1 VNLRSLLPERL
12 KRALFETVVM
22 PSVRRYDLQRQEKE
36 RRRTEARVPHWSR
49 SERPGSKQTVRVGF
63 VGAGQYARH
72 HLSALASYEAVE
84 IAALLTTGG
93 PAAAEIAPQFGIERL
108 FSDLDA
114 FLAQDDLDCFV
125 VVVPPR
131 VTVEVASQCLA
142 TGRPVL
148 LEKPP
153 GVTSAD
159 TRALIRVADEA
170 GTWGMVGLNRRF
182 YSVVEHGLAALAR
195 LGAVRGAILEVPQ
208 GITADRQS
216 GRLTAFDYDH
226 FYVRNSIH
234 DVDMLRYVL
243 GDPIRVHSRAWPNA
257 EFGNR
262 AASFAAILEYGH
274 GVTATVLDL
283 WDTPDEARLK
293 VVAEGGA
300 VRWEKMRK
308 GWVEAKGDP
317 LPIPVDPVDER
328 FRTGLWAQDLH
339 FVEAVRSDR
348 EPALP
353 AATLQDALG
362 TMVLIERIL
371 CDSLGS
377 AAAPE
382 GPDPARAS
390 DPVQRAVLQPD

>member
-1 VNLRSLLPERL
+1 MTLKRLLPARL
-12 KRALFETVVM
+12 KHALVRTFVM
-22 PSVRRYDLQRQEKE
+22 PYVRRFEQQRLEKE
-36 RRRTEARVPHWSR
+36 RRRSESRVPHWSR
-49 SERPGSKQTVRVGF
+49 SERPGPKQTVRIGF

-72 HLSALASYEAVE
+72 HLRVLASYEAVE
-84 IAALLTTGG
+84 LAALLTTGG

-108 FSDLDA
+108 FSDLGA

-131 VTVEVASQCLA
+131 VMVEVASQCLA
-142 TGRPVL
+142 TGKPVL

-153 GVTSAD
+153 GVASTD
-159 TRALIRVADEA
+159 TQTLIRVAGEA

-182 YSVVEHGLAALAR
+182 YSVVEHGLAALGK

-234 DVDMLRYVL
+234 DVDLLRYVL
-243 GDPIRVHSRAWPNA
+243 GDPIRVHSRAWSNA

-262 AASFAAILEYGH
+262 AASFAAILEFGQ

-283 WDTPDEARLK
+283 WDTPDEARFK

-308 GWVEAKGDP
+308 GWVEAAGDP

-328 FRTGLWAQDLH
+328 FRAGLWAQDLH
-339 FVEAVRSDR
+339 FVEAVRSGR

-353 AATLQDALG
+353 GATLKDALG

-371 CDSLGS
+371 GDSLGD
-377 AAAPE
+377 AAALE
-382 GPDPARAS
+382 DADPAPAS
-390 DPVQRAVLQPD
+390 DPVPRAVLQPD